1 MNKPKYFYIL
11 IFFVIFI
18 MFFTLF
24 VSYKLY
30 NRVKFT
36 NIRVSNLETLN
47 PQYQID
53 KKFNKLEIEKIY
65 LIELSK
71 IRINNYNFDF
81 KKLQLD
87 QDEMYP
93 TGYIDL
99 YEDKLIFVSGNGNF
113 SYQSLDN
120 VYDHKNEDKLKL
132 KNINSNLI
140 DLSGVNILN
149 TYGGNGFFTSMF
161 IRDTFVDG
169 DELFVVCNI
178 YTKEENEVF
187 VRPTILKSKIDL
199 LNDNLDFEFFFTTNE
214 KILYFTL
221 NDNNEI
227 ENMDENIDWRHSGG
241 RIQKYINNKYIYA
254 VPDYNLKSRVEDQ
267 KSIYGK
273 ILLIDKNN
281 KFEVLSYGHRNQ
293 QGLLYDLDKDIILST
308 EHGPSG
314 GDEVNLIKR
323 GKGYGWPKISKG
335 KDPQVVSKDHSGNN
349 YEEPIYFW
357 ETNPGISQIIKIPEN
372 KNINNNKRAFDSG
385 SYLIASLMG
394 SEEWAGRSLW
404 NFTISKE
411 NKINNMNQ
419 IFVNDRIR
427 DLFYDKKNEKIL
439 LVLENQV
446 SLGIIDTVQKNL
458 LHNSF

>member
-1 MNKPKYFYIL
+1 MDKSKYFYIL
-11 IFFVIFI
+11 ILFIIFI
-18 MFFTLF
+18 LLF
-24 VSYKLY
+24 VLFAGYKLY
-30 NRVKFT
+30 NRINFT
-36 NIRVSNLETLN
+36 NIRVSNLESLKDQN
-47 PQYQID
+47 EID
-53 KKFNKLEIEKIY
+53 KKLNKLEIEKIY
-65 LIELSK
+65 LTEMSK

-87 QDEMYP
+87 QEMMFP
-93 TGYIDL
+93 AGYVDL
-99 YEDKLIFVSGNGNF
+99 FDDKLIFVSGDGNF
-113 SYQSLDN
+113 SYQSLDT

-132 KNINSNLI
+132 KNIDSNLI

-149 TYGGNGFFTSMF
+149 THGGDGSFTSMF
-161 IRDTFVDG
+161 VRDTFVDE

-178 YTKEENEVF
+178 YIKVENEIF
-187 VRPTILKSKIDL
+187 VKPSILKSKIDL
-199 LNDNLDFEFFFTTNE
+199 VNDNLDFEFFFTTNE

-221 NDNNEI
+221 NENNEI
-227 ENMDENIDWRHSGG
+227 EYFDGGIDWRHSGG
-241 RIQKYINNKYIYA
+241 RIQKYKNNKYIYA
-254 VPDYNLKSRVEDQ
+254 IPDYNLKDRVEDQ
-267 KSIYGK
+267 ESIYGK
-273 ILLIDKNN
+273 ILLIEKNN

-293 QGLLYDLDKDIILST
+293 QGLLYDLEKDIILST

-314 GDEVNLIKR
+314 GDEINLIKR

-372 KNINNNKRAFDSG
+372 KTIDNNERAFVSE

-394 SEEWAGRSLW
+394 SEVWAGRSLW
-404 NFTISKE
+404 NFTISKK

-427 DLFYDKKNEKIL
+427 DLVYDKKNEKIL
-439 LVLENQV
+439 LILENQV
-446 SLGIIDTVQKNL
+446 SLGIIDTIKKNL
-458 LHNSF
+458 LHNLF